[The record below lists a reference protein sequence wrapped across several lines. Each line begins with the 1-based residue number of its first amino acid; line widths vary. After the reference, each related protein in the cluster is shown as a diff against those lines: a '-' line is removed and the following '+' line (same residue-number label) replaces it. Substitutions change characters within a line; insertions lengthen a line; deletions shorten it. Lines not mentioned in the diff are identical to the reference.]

1 MLHLML
7 HLMLYR
13 MREEGLLTCEEQCE
27 GSQVRKY
34 YTATAQGVQE
44 LAQIRRLIKE
54 LYQEVVQEPST
65 ADPLETSALA
75 LLGGG
80 DAC

>member
-1 MLHLML
+1 MLYLML
-7 HLMLYR
+7 HR
-13 MREEGLLTCEEQCE
+13 MREERLLTCEAQRE
-27 GSQVRKY
+27 GSQVREY
-34 YTATAQGVQE
+34 CTATAQGVQE
-44 LAQIRRLIKE
+44 LAQIRRLIQE